1 MDFTVHSSDLVR
13 LLSLE
18 RAVQT
23 YWDIKH
29 KKKVRGGGFFWY
41 ISKIKKNM
49 KDKRRLAINDIFI
62 KYLF

>member
-23 YWDIKH
+23 YWNIKH
-29 KKKVRGGGFFWY
+29 KKKKVRGGDFVWY
-41 ISKIKKNM
+41 ISKIKKT
-49 KDKRRLAINDIFI
+49 
-62 KYLF
+62 

>member
-29 KKKVRGGGFFWY
+29 KKKLEAEIFFGY
-41 ISKIKKNM
+41 ISKIKKT
-49 KDKRRLAINDIFI
+49 
-62 KYLF
+62 